1 MVDLDE
7 RLLKRVFAEQRED
20 SVEDDQFVAR
30 VSSAIKRRRVFSAC
44 VYGAA
49 LGTLLAL
56 ALGAIAPLLLSAA
69 VYVYAAPAVVQVVAA
84 VLILSHRIIRVRS

>member
-30 VSSAIKRRRVFSAC
+30 VSSAIKRRRVFSAG
-44 VYGAA
+44 VYGAT

-69 VYVYAAPAVVQVVAA
+69 VYVYAAPVVVQVVAA